1 MNKDKGVLV
10 YINERP
16 FKACENLQQANALT
30 RVPIDTI
37 ISLIERKP
45 TTEREKANGGCTAP
59 GGWGFD
65 WLA

>member
-1 MNKDKGVLV
+1 MNEDKGVLV

-16 FKACENLQQANALT
+16 FKACKNLQQANALT

-45 TTEREKANGGCTAP
+45 TTEREKANGGCTA

>member
-1 MNKDKGVLV
+1 MNQSNGVLV
-10 YINERP
+10 YMNERP
-16 FKACENLQQANALT
+16 LKACKNLQQANKLT

-45 TTEREKANGGCTAP
+45 TTKSEKANGGCTAP

-65 WLA
+65 YLA

>member
-1 MNKDKGVLV
+1 MNEDKGVLV
-10 YINERP
+10 YMNEYP
-16 FKACENLQQANALT
+16 LKACKNLKQANALT
-30 RVPIDTI
+30 KVPIDTI

>member
-1 MNKDKGVLV
+1 
-10 YINERP
+10 
-16 FKACENLQQANALT
+16 
-30 RVPIDTI
+30 
-37 ISLIERKP
+37 LIERTP